1 MKIIGLTQIAQGAK
15 DLDRAEAFYRD
26 QLGLPFIAR
35 FDPPGL
41 VFFDLGG
48 SRLLLEVGDASA
60 LLYLEVDDIDA
71 RYAELQAAGVNCVG
85 EPHVIHRDDD
95 GTFGPPGNESWMAF
109 FRDSEDNLLSLT
121 ESRAPR

>member
-1 MKIIGLTQIAQGAK
+1 MKINGLTQIAQGAK

-48 SRLLLEVGDASA
+48 PRLLLEVGDGSA
-60 LLYLEVDDIDA
+60 LLYLDVDDLDA
-71 RYAELQAAGVNCVG
+71 RYAELQANGVTCVG
-85 EPHVIHRDDD
+85 DPHVIHRDDA
-95 GTFGPPGNESWMAF
+95 GTFGPAGHEIWMAF
-109 FRDSEDNLLSLT
+109 FRDSEDNLVALT
-121 ESRAPR
+121 ESRRAR